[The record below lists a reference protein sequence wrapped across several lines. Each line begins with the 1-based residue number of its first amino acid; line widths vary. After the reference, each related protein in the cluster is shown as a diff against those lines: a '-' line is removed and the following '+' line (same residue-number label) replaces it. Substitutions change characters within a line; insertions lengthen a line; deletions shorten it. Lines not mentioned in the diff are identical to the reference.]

1 MKKIFIM
8 LLLACTAMIT
18 TKAQTDRTQQD
29 NKPVHVIK
37 ELNFTINKY
46 GLKDGQTYS
55 LKKNP
60 NTNLI
65 ESSEQIVHFSFDKRL
80 IQRLH
85 LIRNA
90 FTMDEPVSYQLLHL
104 TPGNDEKVK
113 LRIVTDNGLQV
124 RDENIRTNNNQEM
137 WLMCSKNPDNPLLRD
152 AHAIVWEEKDEV
164 IDGYI
169 LMITSL
175 RPDIYDKNLETSSNT
190 FKIEGRV
197 DANITDS
204 LYNIYIADSY
214 EELNNLSDDD
224 YVACVPV
231 VNKRFEYSVELDKPK
246 VGCIRCI
253 FPDGSLCSAGIALD
267 MVPGETYHITVHN
280 GYYDEDRDYEQRVG
294 RFSGK
299 SKIPGHNYDDVAPDT
314 CAYDG
319 SVNLDALIAA
329 TKDDILDSYSND
341 ELIKLA
347 KLTVNKETT
356 ENYYSII
363 MGKTT
368 YTGGIHKKWNNTD
381 PFFKLIIKQNKK
393 MDKLIE
399 DITDS
404 CPSECIE
411 TFYKNILEYLT
422 EQNQVL
428 NKLHSKMRHLSNDG
442 AKCQEHVSSLTE
454 KYIEK
459 YKEACKNQ

>member
-1 MKKIFIM
+1 
-8 LLLACTAMIT
+8 
-18 TKAQTDRTQQD
+18 
-29 NKPVHVIK
+29 
-37 ELNFTINKY
+37 
-46 GLKDGQTYS
+46 
-55 LKKNP
+55 
-60 NTNLI
+60 
-65 ESSEQIVHFSFDKRL
+65 
-80 IQRLH
+80 
-85 LIRNA
+85 
-90 FTMDEPVSYQLLHL
+90 MDEPVSYQLLHL

-164 IDGYI
+164 IDGHI

-197 DANITDS
+197 DTNITDS

-231 VNKRFEYSVELDKPK
+231 VNKRFEYSIELDKPK

-253 FPDGSLCSAGIALD
+253 FPDGSLCSAVIALD
-267 MVPGETYHITVHN
+267 MVPGENYHITVHN
-280 GYYDEDRDYEQRVG
+280 GYYDEDRDYEQHVG

-299 SKIPGHNYDDVAPDT
+299 SKIAGHNYDDVAPDT

-319 SVNLDALIAA
+319 DVNLDAIIAA

-347 KLTVNKETT
+347 KLNGNKETT
-356 ENYYSII
+356 DNYYSII

-399 DITDS
+399 DIADS
-404 CPSECIE
+404 CPSECIA

-422 EQNQVL
+422 EQNQIF
-428 NKLHSKMRHLSNDG
+428 NKLHTKMRHLSNDG

>member
-8 LLLACTAMIT
+8 LLLACTAMAT

-29 NKPVHVIK
+29 SKPVHVIK

-164 IDGYI
+164 IDGHI

-246 VGCIRCI
+246 AGRIRCI
-253 FPDGSLCSAGIALD
+253 FPDGSLCSAWIDLD
-267 MVPGETYHITVHN
+267 MVPGETYRITVHN

-299 SKIPGHNYDDVAPDT
+299 SKITGHNYDDVAPDT
-314 CAYDG
+314 FAYDG
-319 SVNLDALIAA
+319 DVNLDALIAA
-329 TKDDILDSYSND
+329 PKDDILDTFSND
-341 ELIKLA
+341 ELIKL
-347 KLTVNKETT
+347 
-356 ENYYSII
+356 SR
-363 MGKTT
+363 
-368 YTGGIHKKWNNTD
+368 
-381 PFFKLIIKQNKK
+381 
-393 MDKLIE
+393 
-399 DITDS
+399 
-404 CPSECIE
+404 C
-411 TFYKNILEYLT
+411 
-422 EQNQVL
+422 
-428 NKLHSKMRHLSNDG
+428 
-442 AKCQEHVSSLTE
+442 
-454 KYIEK
+454 
-459 YKEACKNQ
+459 